1 MSPNPSL
8 LNDLPKKKMP
18 ARRNISET
26 SLDFSLL
33 NSSKKF
39 QPFDLVFEAGVSG
52 MISDMPDGLSNIN
65 KHELNDIDDVL
76 PYGGI
81 VGEKR
86 LKLTTAP
93 LEQQHDII
101 PALYFDVDNERVD
114 LLSIDEGITPS
125 ASKRQRLV

>member
-26 SLDFSLL
+26 SLDFSVL

-52 MISDMPDGLSNIN
+52 MISDLPDGLSNIN

-81 VGEKR
+81 AGEKR
-86 LKLTTAP
+86 LKLTPAP
-93 LEQQHDII
+93 LEQ
-101 PALYFDVDNERVD
+101 
-114 LLSIDEGITPS
+114 
-125 ASKRQRLV
+125 